1 MTRSIAAGLAL
12 LALVACGKG
21 AGDKTAAADSLNRDL
36 QLAPAESTMA
46 LSDTAMSST
55 TPTPAPAPAAPA
67 PAPTPAPKPKPKPA
81 APVITSVTIP
91 AGTVVHLASNDSL
104 HSRHD
109 KAGKIITA
117 NVTEDVKDAKGNVG
131 IPAGAVVT
139 FKVVALEPAKSK
151 SAKDGTLTLAVQ
163 DVSVNGKSI
172 AVSANVDSVQHT
184 LQGQGVT
191 AGGAARVGGGAAAGA
206 IGGKIIGGK
215 TGAIIGGIVGGAAG
229 TAVAVQTADRDVVV
243 APGAAIVIHLSSDV
257 TVQK

>member
-1 MTRSIAAGLAL
+1 MTRSIATGLAL

-46 LSDTAMSST
+46 LSDTAMGNAPQPAPAPT
-55 TPTPAPAPAAPA
+55 TPAPAPAK
-67 PAPTPAPKPKPKPA
+67 PKPKPAAPA

-91 AGTVVHLASNDSL
+91 SGTVVHLASNDSL

-117 NVTEDVKDAKGNVG
+117 NVTQDVKDAKGNVG

-139 FKVVALEPAKSK
+139 FKVVELEPAKSK
-151 SAKDGTLTLAVQ
+151 SAKDGTLTLSVQ

-172 AVSANVDSVQHT
+172 NIAANVDSVEHT

-243 APGAAIVIHLSSDV
+243 TPGAAIVITLSSDV

>member
-1 MTRSIAAGLAL
+1 MTRSITAGLAL

-46 LSDTAMSST
+46 LSDTAMSNA
-55 TPTPAPAPAAPA
+55 PQPAPAAPA
-67 PAPTPAPKPKPKPA
+67 PAPAKPKPKPA
-81 APVITSVTIP
+81 APVAPVITSVTIP
-91 AGTVVHLASNDSL
+91 AGTIVHLASNDSL

-117 NVTEDVKDAKGNVG
+117 NVTQDVKDAKGNVG

-139 FKVVALEPAKSK
+139 FKVVELEPAKSK
-151 SAKDGTLTLAVQ
+151 SAKDGTLTLSVQ

-172 AVSANVDSVQHT
+172 NIAANVDSVEHT

-206 IGGKIIGGK
+206 IGGKIIGGRPAPSSAVSLVERRERPWRSRPP
-215 TGAIIGGIVGGAAG
+215 TG
-229 TAVAVQTADRDVVV
+229 TW
-243 APGAAIVIHLSSDV
+243 S
-257 TVQK
+257 

>member
-46 LSDTAMSST
+46 LSDTAMGNA
-55 TPTPAPAPAAPA
+55 PQPAPAAPA
-67 PAPTPAPKPKPKPA
+67 PAPAKPKPKPAAPA

-117 NVTEDVKDAKGNVG
+117 NVTQDVKDAKGNVG

-151 SAKDGTLTLAVQ
+151 SAKDGTLTLSVQ

-172 AVSANVDSVQHT
+172 NIAANVDSVEHT

-206 IGGKIIGGK
+206 SVARSSEGRPAPSSAVSLVERRARPWRSRPL
-215 TGAIIGGIVGGAAG
+215 TG
-229 TAVAVQTADRDVVV
+229 TW
-243 APGAAIVIHLSSDV
+243 S
-257 TVQK
+257 